1 MLNRED
7 ALKTIDAAYAARAS
21 GDKAALATYW
31 AEGAQFRI
39 AADANF
45 LKNVPL
51 TAEEPMDAIGALID
65 KFAFSEMERVA
76 AVVEGSKVAVHWAV
90 TVRFAGGAPVR
101 TELMD
106 MIDLDDDGRI
116 AAFVQ
121 FADTAQIRALMATEG
136 EPAA

>member
-7 ALKTIDAAYAARAS
+7 ALQTIEAAYAARAS

-51 TAEEPMDAIGALID
+51 SADTPMDAIGELID
-65 KFAFSEMERVA
+65 KFEFSELERVA
-76 AVVEGSKVAVHWAV
+76 AVVEGKKVAVHWAV
-90 TVRFAGGAPVR
+90 TVRFADGAPVR

-106 MIDLDDDGRI
+106 MIDLDDDGQI
-116 AAFVQ
+116 TAFVQ
-121 FADTAQIRALMATEG
+121 FADTAQIRALMAAEG
-136 EPAA
+136 AAA

>member
-1 MLNRED
+1 MLNREYV
-7 ALKTIDAAYAARAS
+7 LQTIEAAYAARAS

-39 AADANF
+39 AADPNF
-45 LKNVPL
+45 LTDVPL
-51 TAEEPMDAIGALID
+51 SADTPMDAIGELID
-65 KFAFSEMERVA
+65 KFAFSDMERVA
-76 AVVEGSKVAVHWAV
+76 AVIEGHKAAIHWAV
-90 TVRFAGGAPVR
+90 TVRFAGGPPVR

-121 FADTAQIRALMATEG
+121 FADTAQIRALMAAEG
-136 EPAA
+136 AAA

>member
-1 MLNRED
+1 MLNREYV
-7 ALKTIDAAYAARAS
+7 LQTIEAAYAARAS

-39 AADANF
+39 AADPNF
-45 LKNVPL
+45 LKDVPL
-51 TAEEPMDAIGALID
+51 SADTPMDAIGELID
-65 KFAFSEMERVA
+65 KFAFSDMERVA
-76 AVVEGSKVAVHWAV
+76 AVIEGHKAAIHWAV
-90 TVRFAGGAPVR
+90 TVRFAGGPPVR

-121 FADTAQIRALMATEG
+121 FADTAQIRALMAAEG
-136 EPAA
+136 AAA

>member
-1 MLNRED
+1 MLNREE
-7 ALKTIDAAYAARAS
+7 ALKTIEAAYAARAG

-31 AEGAQFRI
+31 AKGAQFRI

-51 TAEEPMDAIGALID
+51 SAETPMAAIGELID
-65 KFAFSEMERVA
+65 KFAFSEMERIA
-76 AVVEGSKVAVHWAV
+76 AVVEGRKVAVHWAV

-116 AAFVQ
+116 ETFVQ
-121 FADTAQIRALMATEG
+121 FADTAQIRALMEAEG
-136 EPAA
+136 AAA

>member
-7 ALKTIDAAYAARAS
+7 TLQTIEAAYAARAR

-39 AADANF
+39 AADGNF

-51 TAEEPMDAIGALID
+51 SADTPMDAIGELID
-65 KFAFSEMERVA
+65 KFAFSEIERVA
-76 AVVEGSKVAVHWAV
+76 AVVEGRKAAIHWAV
-90 TVRFAGGAPVR
+90 TVRFAGGPPVR

-116 AAFVQ
+116 TAFVQ
-121 FADTAQIRALMATEG
+121 FADTAQIRALMEVQG
-136 EPAA
+136 AAA